1 MPYQQFKKMK
11 PINEVGFVPKSN
23 YYIPSL
29 FDEFLYDSEEGT
41 FCSDI
46 TFLFNQQRLDKVI
59 SKDNFDSYFSK
70 LLQDAG
76 SNPYEGM
83 SDEQILQFVKD
94 RRMSSFND
102 WFNYTRTLIAD
113 SSDLEEYKNQLDER
127 VRDRQQRESK
137 FKSLFRKSKLS
148 SDDALDAE

>member
-1 MPYQQFKKMK
+1 MPHQQFQKMK
-11 PINEVGFVPKSN
+11 PLNEAGFVPKSN
-23 YYIPSL
+23 YYIPSI
-29 FDEFLYDSEEGT
+29 FDEFLYDSDEGT
-41 FCSDI
+41 LCSDI

-94 RRMSSFND
+94 RRMTSFND
-102 WFNYTRTLIAD
+102 WYNYTRGLIAD
-113 SSDLEEYKNQLDER
+113 SSDLEEYKNQLDDRER
-127 VRDRQQRESK
+127 ERQQREAK
-137 FKSLFRKSKLS
+137 FKSLFRKSQKS
-148 SDDALDAE
+148 SVESDDEV

>member
-1 MPYQQFKKMK
+1 MPHQKFEKMK
-11 PINEVGFVPKSN
+11 PLTNVGFVPKSN
-23 YYIPSL
+23 YYTPSI

-83 SDEQILQFVKD
+83 SDDQILQFVKD

-102 WFNYTRTLIAD
+102 WYNYTRGLIAD

-127 VRDRQQRESK
+127 ERERQQREAK
-137 FKSLFRKSKLS
+137 FKSLFRTAKKSLDNT
-148 SDDALDAE
+148 SDIE